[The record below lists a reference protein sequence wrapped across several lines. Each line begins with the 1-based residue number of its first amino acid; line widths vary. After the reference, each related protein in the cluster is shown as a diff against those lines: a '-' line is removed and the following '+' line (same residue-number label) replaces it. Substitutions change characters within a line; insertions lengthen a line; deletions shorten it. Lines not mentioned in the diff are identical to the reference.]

1 MRVNIRWVDAREH
14 FRWVDAREH
23 FRWVDAREHF
33 AAWMCVNTSLGERA

>member
-1 MRVNIRWVDAREH
+1 MRVNI
-14 FRWVDAREH
+14 RWVDAREH